1 MPETSKQKNFD
12 IKHLRRIS
20 NTFGTSGSLPVL
32 IPLPWC
38 KNSSGRLGNVYVVG
52 GHGYMLRF
60 MHLQKRNSVHR
71 FRRNTWPPLSPE
83 QLYHAY
89 VAIPY
94 YCPTFAWWTGDWV
107 IAGCDLF
114 IIVSIIY
121 FGGGI
126 GTSKNHRLEHQVPE
140 DWNFTGAR
148 RRAERKVMEIYS
160 DWNYFDCVS
169 WSLIVRSCFQP
180 MDLSFINKSDLKEI
194 SLLKL

>member
-1 MPETSKQKNFD
+1 MPETSKRKNFD

-38 KNSSGRLGNVYVVG
+38 KNSSVRLGNVYVVG

-121 FGGGI
+121 LGGALAHLKITDSNLRSQKIGI
-126 GTSKNHRLEHQVPE
+126 SPVP
-140 DWNFTGAR
+140 GAELRGKWWKFIQIGIILTVSVDHWLSGAVSNQWIWASSTRATWR
-148 RRAERKVMEIYS
+148 RYL
-160 DWNYFDCVS
+160 Y
-169 WSLIVRSCFQP
+169 
-180 MDLSFINKSDLKEI
+180 
-194 SLLKL
+194 